1 MSLKGDPGLGGSF
14 SKKIETF
21 PSSKLSNPPSPR
33 YINTWGMVLIGMLEC
48 FAVGWV
54 YKIDRQYQ
62 KVGQVSVLIYN
73 VGFFIALFLGTV
85 LAISLPVKPDDD
97 TDAITTEAN
106 AVRIENS

>member
-1 MSLKGDPGLGGSF
+1 MLALSYRVESLNHNDRS
-14 SKKIETF
+14 IHIAT
-21 PSSKLSNPPSPR
+21 
-33 YINTWGMVLIGMLEC
+33 THLEC